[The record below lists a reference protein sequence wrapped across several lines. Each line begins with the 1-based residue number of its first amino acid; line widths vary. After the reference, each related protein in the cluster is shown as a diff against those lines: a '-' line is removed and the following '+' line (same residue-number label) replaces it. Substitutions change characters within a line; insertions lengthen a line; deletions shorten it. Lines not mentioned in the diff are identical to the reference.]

1 MSKGINIWSLTPD
14 LIISLLSDWQM
25 TAVAA
30 WDSEVICLHSKDCN
44 PEDWGLYWWEKLE
57 CKNSFLYSNVNEG
70 FTLSCRFM
78 FHVLDFRCWILLS
91 QPCELLSSL
100 SLSPL
105 HLIIDQW
112 AWPSDLVSGIIVTS
126 DLLSLSLSATPKWV
140 SCPAQTSSPSS
151 ITLNALRVTS
161 NLHGGWRGSTQKK
174 GHKYSIHDGSIWW
187 RNERGRDL
195 ISGEMF
201 RSVAQSSKFP
211 SSPTPELM
219 RIILL
224 QESPAGI

>member
-30 WDSEVICLHSKDCN
+30 WDSEVICLHSKE
-44 PEDWGLYWWEKLE
+44 EDWGLYWWEKLE

-100 SLSPL
+100 SLSFAFNYRSMSMTFRPCFR
-105 HLIIDQW
+105 HHSNFRP
-112 AWPSDLVSGIIVTS
+112 A
-126 DLLSLSLSATPKWV
+126 LSLSLSLP
-140 SCPAQTSSPSS
+140 
-151 ITLNALRVTS
+151 
-161 NLHGGWRGSTQKK
+161 
-174 GHKYSIHDGSIWW
+174 
-187 RNERGRDL
+187 
-195 ISGEMF
+195 
-201 RSVAQSSKFP
+201 
-211 SSPTPELM
+211 
-219 RIILL
+219 LL
-224 QESPAGI
+224 SESPAQPRPVAPLQSH